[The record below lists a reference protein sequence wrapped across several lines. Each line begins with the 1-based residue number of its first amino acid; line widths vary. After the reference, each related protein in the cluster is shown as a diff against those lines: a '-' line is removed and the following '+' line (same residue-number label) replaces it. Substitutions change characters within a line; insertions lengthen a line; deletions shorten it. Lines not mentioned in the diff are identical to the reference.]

1 MSITRRSL
9 CSFLPSL
16 LVTQALPGGDG
27 DTGKPAAPSTI
38 FHRDQARVLGDATD
52 HYIPVLDGSIHTGFD
67 IKLHETELAPHAQA
81 DPPHKHRGE
90 ELFMVR
96 EGTLRVEMEG
106 KFYDLAPGD
115 VAYVASNV
123 EHGTGNVS
131 GEWVRYFALLLGSPK
146 P

>member
-1 MSITRRSL
+1 MSITRRNL
-9 CSFLPSL
+9 CSCLPAL
-16 LVTQALPGGDG
+16 LAAHAMPGAD
-27 DTGKPAAPSTI
+27 DDAGKPAVPSTI
-38 FHRDQARVLGDATD
+38 FHLNQARVLGDATD
-52 HYIPVLDGSIHTGFD
+52 HYIPVLDGSIHTGLD
-67 IKLHETELAPHAQA
+67 IKLHETELAPHAMA

-96 EGTLRVEMEG
+96 EGTLHLEVDG

-115 VAYVASNV
+115 VGYVASNV
-123 EHGTGNVS
+123 EHGTGNLS